1 MTEKTK
7 VRRTPT
13 VARSKAAAQRSPKG
27 SMRIENWMAKP
38 VITVRPRD
46 SVADARSVLERH
58 RINQLPVVVNGRLVG
73 IVTDRD
79 LRNATDA
86 VRVSGT
92 SAGVSL
98 GREDVAPENITVETV
113 MSAKV
118 MKLKPQDGVEEA
130 ANLMRRERIGGI
142 PVVDR
147 KKLVGIITRSDVL
160 KAFIALSGKPS

>member
-13 VARSKAAAQRSPKG
+13 ASRSKAAARRSPKG

-79 LRNATDA
+79 LRNASDTM
-86 VRVSGT
+86 RVSGT

-98 GREDVAPENITVETV
+98 DLEDVAPEEITVETV

-118 MKLKPQDGVEEA
+118 MKLKPQDDVKEA
-130 ANLMRRERIGGI
+130 ADLMRRERIGGI
-142 PVVDR
+142 PIVDR
-147 KKLVGIITRSDVL
+147 KNLVGIITRSDVL